1 MDKRFLTALLL
12 TAVVIVVTPFIFPA
26 PQRTAPAGS
35 AATDSLRGAARPAA
49 GPGAA
54 ATPGSRAQ
62 AGAGTARAGSA
73 GAVPPAP
80 GAAAPAAPRP
90 VVAETTTVSAGGSTW
105 RFVSPGAS
113 PASVTLS
120 DYRSLHPEQR
130 GGAVELVR
138 ANDRLLRF
146 RLALG
151 ADTVPLETLPLT
163 VTQSRAAT
171 GATTVQYTGTTPRG
185 QGVTVTWQLP
195 ADSGAHLA
203 HVQVGVSGAPAGS
216 ALLLELPRQLRTQE
230 ADTVQDLTHL
240 AYSYKRG
247 NEDVEGVNFTKLD
260 SLAVRIDSGPF
271 RWVAVRNKY
280 FIAAVMGEGESQPIA
295 VLRMQGGRRV
305 EKRVPV
311 EAFGVAV
318 MPLVGG
324 ATRFQLYA
332 GPQKY
337 ERLNALG
344 NDLANA
350 NPYGGWLHAIVQP
363 FATIVMRAL
372 LWMKNTTQLS
382 YGWVLVLFGILIRV
396 AIWPLNQSAMRSSIK
411 MQRLQPELQAVQAKY
426 KNDPEKQREA
436 LMKLYQSHG
445 MSPFSPMLGCL
456 PMLLPMPVLFA
467 LYFVFQNTIEFRGV
481 PFLWMPDLA
490 LHDPYYITPL
500 FMGVSMLVLSLIGM
514 KGTPSNP
521 QTKMMAYMMP
531 GMMTVLFWRF
541 PAGLNL
547 YYAVQNLVALPQQWL
562 LTRERTAA
570 QRK

>member
-12 TAVVIVVTPFIFPA
+12 TAVVIVVTPFIFPS
-26 PQRTAPAGS
+26 PKRVVPAGS
-35 AATDSLRGAARPAA
+35 PVADSARGAQAAPGTPPATV
-49 GPGAA
+49 GAT
-54 ATPGSRAQ
+54 ATA
-62 AGAGTARAGSA
+62 
-73 GAVPPAP
+73 AP
-80 GAAAPAAPRP
+80 GAAVPMPGGTPAPGVPQPLAT
-90 VVAETTTVSAGGSTW
+90 VAETTTVNTGGSAW
-105 RFVSPGAS
+105 GFVSPGAS
-113 PASVTLS
+113 PASVTLAE
-120 DYRSLHPEQR
+120 YKSLYPGRR
-130 GGAVELVR
+130 GEAVELVR
-138 ANDRLLRF
+138 ANDRLLRY

-151 ADTVPLETLPLT
+151 GDTVSLERLPLT
-163 VTQSRAAT
+163 VTQSRAAN
-171 GATTVQYTGTTPRG
+171 GATTVEYRGTTPRG
-185 QGVTVTWQLP
+185 QGVAVTYQLP
-195 ADSGAHLA
+195 PDSGAHQA
-203 HVQVGVSGAPAGS
+203 HVQVSVTGAPAGS

-260 SLAVRIDSGPF
+260 SLAVRTDSGPF

-280 FIAAVMGEGESQPIA
+280 FIAAVMGEGNAEPITA
-295 VLRMQGGRRV
+295 LRMQGGRRV

-318 MPLVGG
+318 MPLTGG
-324 ATRFQLYA
+324 TTRFQLYA

-337 ERLNALG
+337 QRLNALG
-344 NDLANA
+344 NDLVNA

-396 AIWPLNQSAMRSSIK
+396 AIWPLNQSAMRSSIN

-426 KNDPEKQREA
+426 KNDPEKQRDA
-436 LMKLYQSHG
+436 LVKLYQSHG

-521 QTKMMAYMMP
+521 QTKVMAYMMP

-570 QRK
+570 QKK

>member
-1 MDKRFLTALLL
+1 
-12 TAVVIVVTPFIFPA
+12 VPA
-26 PQRTAPAGS
+26 PAAAPGAGQ
-35 AATDSLRGAARPAA
+35 PAA
-49 GPGAA
+49 G
-54 ATPGSRAQ
+54 
-62 AGAGTARAGSA
+62 AGAP
-73 GAVPPAP
+73 V
-80 GAAAPAAPRP
+80 AAAPMP
-90 VVAETTTVSAGGSTW
+90 VVAETTTVNAGGSAW
-105 RFVSPGAS
+105 GFVSPGAA
-113 PASVTLS
+113 PASVTLGE
-120 DYRSLHPEQR
+120 YQSLYPGKR
-130 GGAVELVR
+130 GTPVELVR

-151 ADTVPLETLPLT
+151 PDTVSLESLPLA
-163 VTQSRAAT
+163 VTQSRAAN
-171 GATTVQYTGTTPRG
+171 GATTVEYRGTTPRG
-185 QGVTVTWQLP
+185 QGVAVTYQLP

-203 HVQVGVSGAPAGS
+203 HVQVAVSGAPAGS

-247 NEDVEGVNFTKLD
+247 GEDVEGVNFTKLD
-260 SLAVRIDSGPF
+260 SLAVRTDSGPF

-280 FIAAVMGEGESQPIA
+280 FLAAVMGEGNAEPITA
-295 VLRMQGGRRV
+295 LRMQGGRRV
-305 EKRVPV
+305 DKRVPV

-318 MPLVGG
+318 MPLTGG
-324 ATRFQLYA
+324 TTRFQLYA

-337 ERLNALG
+337 QRLNALG
-344 NDLANA
+344 SDLVNA

-426 KNDPEKQREA
+426 KNDPEKQRDA

-490 LHDPYYITPL
+490 LHDPYYITPV

-521 QTKMMAYMMP
+521 QTKVMAYMMP

-570 QRK
+570 QRT

>member
-1 MDKRFLTALLL
+1 M
-12 TAVVIVVTPFIFPA
+12 
-26 PQRTAPAGS
+26 
-35 AATDSLRGAARPAA
+35 
-49 GPGAA
+49 
-54 ATPGSRAQ
+54 
-62 AGAGTARAGSA
+62 
-73 GAVPPAP
+73 
-80 GAAAPAAPRP
+80 
-90 VVAETTTVSAGGSTW
+90 VAETTTVNAGGSAW
-105 RFVSPGAS
+105 GFVSPGA
-113 PASVTLS
+113 AQATVTLGE
-120 DYRSLHPEQR
+120 YQSLYPGKR
-130 GGAVELVR
+130 GTPVELVR
-138 ANDRLLRF
+138 ANDRLVRY

-151 ADTVPLETLPLT
+151 PDTVSLESLPLA
-163 VTQSRAAT
+163 VTQSRAAN
-171 GATTVQYTGTTPRG
+171 GATTVEYRGTTPGG
-185 QGVTVTWQLP
+185 QGVAVTYQLP

-203 HVQVGVSGAPAGS
+203 HVQVAVSGAPAGS

-247 NEDVEGVNFTKLD
+247 GEDVEGVNFTKLD
-260 SLAVRIDSGPF
+260 SLAVRTDSGPF

-280 FIAAVMGEGESQPIA
+280 FLAAVMGEGNAEPITA
-295 VLRMQGGRRV
+295 LRMQGGRRV
-305 EKRVPV
+305 DKRVPV

-318 MPLVGG
+318 MPLTGG
-324 ATRFQLYA
+324 TTRFQLYA

-337 ERLNALG
+337 QRLNALG
-344 NDLANA
+344 SDLVNA
-350 NPYGGWLHAIVQP
+350 NPYGGWLHAVVQP

-426 KNDPEKQREA
+426 KNDPEKQRDA

-490 LHDPYYITPL
+490 LHDPYYITPV

-521 QTKMMAYMMP
+521 QTKVMAYMMP